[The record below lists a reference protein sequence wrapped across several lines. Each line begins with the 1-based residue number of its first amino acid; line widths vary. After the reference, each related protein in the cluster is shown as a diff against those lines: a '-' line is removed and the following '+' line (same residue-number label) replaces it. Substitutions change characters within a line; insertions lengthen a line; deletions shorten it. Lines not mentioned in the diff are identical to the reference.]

1 MEQTNL
7 LCLDSNPTFLGLF
20 DFSIAPSFLY
30 YSYIPIMLLLLFMGT
45 WIYSSGKK
53 KLTNQLFFGFTIV
66 YVVTLINEIILWTA
80 SSVSVVHFGWQMIA
94 PLKFFAALLFFTFAL
109 SFIEKKDL
117 SNKQKIILFVLSLP
131 VFALI
136 PTTFN
141 ISYFDYEYCEG
152 VNGYLRYYIYFIEFY
167 FLSMIMYLGYKRSN
181 KEHRGV
187 AVFTV
192 TASIMLAILMFA
204 NIIGDQTLLYE
215 VDIAGPFGILLFA
228 AGLTFTIVKYK
239 TFDIKLLGVQGL
251 VFVLAFLSFAALFIR
266 SIANIKI
273 VLLVNLVA
281 TIVVGHFLV
290 KSVKIVERQR
300 QLLEKA
306 NQNQESLL
314 HFITHQVKGYM
325 TKSRNIFD
333 GLLAGDYGPL
343 QDEKMK
349 EIVKYGFDSETKG
362 VETVQSILR
371 ASDLKTGRT
380 EFKKERTN
388 LSKLVAELSERAKE
402 AALKKGLDF
411 TFEIEPN
418 IEAMVDPL
426 RIGEVFKNLMDN
438 AVIYTIKGQVHVI
451 LKRDADSQIK
461 FAVIDTGFGLTAEDK
476 AKLFTEGGKG
486 TDSIDVN
493 IDSTGYG
500 LFIAKKIV
508 DQHDGKIGAHSD
520 GRDKGSEFFVILPK
534 MQ

>member
-1 MEQTNL
+1 
-7 LCLDSNPTFLGLF
+7 
-20 DFSIAPSFLY
+20 
-30 YSYIPIMLLLLFMGT
+30 
-45 WIYSSGKK
+45 
-53 KLTNQLFFGFTIV
+53 
-66 YVVTLINEIILWTA
+66 
-80 SSVSVVHFGWQMIA
+80 
-94 PLKFFAALLFFTFAL
+94 
-109 SFIEKKDL
+109 
-117 SNKQKIILFVLSLP
+117 
-131 VFALI
+131 
-136 PTTFN
+136 
-141 ISYFDYEYCEG
+141 
-152 VNGYLRYYIYFIEFY
+152 
-167 FLSMIMYLGYKRSN
+167 
-181 KEHRGV
+181 
-187 AVFTV
+187 
-192 TASIMLAILMFA
+192 
-204 NIIGDQTLLYE
+204 
-215 VDIAGPFGILLFA
+215 
-228 AGLTFTIVKYK
+228 
-239 TFDIKLLGVQGL
+239 L

-306 NQNQESLL
+306 NQNQESL
-314 HFITHQVKGYM
+314 FDIIKQKVNGYM